1 MPGDP
6 LSASPGPAGPE
17 SQPSTSL
24 GPQLGFD
31 RQGVLEISAG
41 AVVALIALSSS
52 NGASASSLPRWRSWL
67 SMLNWRRD
75 PDHERKLALI
85 ETSIAFYEQRIQDS
99 ERRTKQIE
107 SEIEQI
113 EKESELI
120 ENESEQLRRESEQ
133 IRNEAEQIRQETERL
148 RRQNAKGK
156 QLLSQIDALC
166 FQDIFSSIP
175 PPPTAIDSE
184 PSSH

>member
-52 NGASASSLPRWRSWL
+52 NGASASSLPRWRLWL

-75 PDHERKLALI
+75 PD
-85 ETSIAFYEQRIQDS
+85 Y
-99 ERRTKQIE
+99 ERRMNALE
-107 SEIEQI
+107 S
-113 EKESELI
+113 
-120 ENESEQLRRESEQ
+120 
-133 IRNEAEQIRQETERL
+133 
-148 RRQNAKGK
+148 
-156 QLLSQIDALC
+156 
-166 FQDIFSSIP
+166 
-175 PPPTAIDSE
+175 
-184 PSSH
+184 

>member
-6 LSASPGPAGPE
+6 LSAPPGPAGPE

-75 PDHERKLALI
+75 PDYERRMNALAI
-85 ETSIAFYEQRIQDS
+85 RIQQ
-99 ERRTKQIE
+99 TK
-107 SEIEQI
+107 
-113 EKESELI
+113 KETALLKE
-120 ENESEQLRRESEQ
+120 
-133 IRNEAEQIRQETERL
+133 
-148 RRQNAKGK
+148 QNARGRE
-156 QLLSQIDALC
+156 LLASIDALC
-166 FQDIFSSIP
+166 LEDDSSLTP
-175 PPPTAIDSE
+175 APSTPAATAL
-184 PSSH
+184 SSL